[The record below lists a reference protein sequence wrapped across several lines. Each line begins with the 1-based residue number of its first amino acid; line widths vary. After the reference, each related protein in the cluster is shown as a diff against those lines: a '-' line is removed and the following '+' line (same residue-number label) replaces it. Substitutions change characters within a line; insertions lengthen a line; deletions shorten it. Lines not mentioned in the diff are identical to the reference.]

1 MITDIV
7 KSHDKSHEVFLW
19 FWSWRRSFCFST
31 ACIAGVASVGWIE
44 RTSGGFRRE
53 TSARSLSE
61 INLPQCFD
69 SRNRLA
75 AGNTAY
81 RYDAENQRTAVSVDG
96 QETRYVINAQPLL
109 SQLLVRTQPDG
120 TQTYYVYG
128 LGLIG
133 QEKPGQYLTFNEDFR
148 GSTVA
153 LTDETGQVTE
163 HEKIKNIIQQKI
175 PNGIDWGA

>member
-1 MITDIV
+1 
-7 KSHDKSHEVFLW
+7 
-19 FWSWRRSFCFST
+19 
-31 ACIAGVASVGWIE
+31 
-44 RTSGGFRRE
+44 
-53 TSARSLSE
+53 
-61 INLPQCFD
+61 
-69 SRNRLA
+69 LA

-109 SQLLVRTQPDG
+109 SQR
-120 TQTYYVYG
+120 
-128 LGLIG
+128 
-133 QEKPGQYLTFNEDFR
+133 QYLTFNEDFR

-175 PNGIDWGA
+175 PNGID

>member
-1 MITDIV
+1 M
-7 KSHDKSHEVFLW
+7 
-19 FWSWRRSFCFST
+19 
-31 ACIAGVASVGWIE
+31 
-44 RTSGGFRRE
+44 
-53 TSARSLSE
+53 
-61 INLPQCFD
+61 
-69 SRNRLA
+69 A

-81 RYDAENQRTAVSVDG
+81 RIDAENQRTAVSVDG

-175 PNGIDWGA
+175 PNGID